1 MKHTKYLL
9 IATLAA
15 LSIANMGSASAAT
28 TYISGSSAFESVADA
43 ALTNFVA
50 SHYGSLVAWDNA
62 TLGSETNAVLN
73 WGTASNAVTNYIVV
87 HWSGSEAGI
96 QTIDAPTNN
105 PATIP
110 FLPVT
115 AIGLVNPASVSGYP
129 VNASAHIA
137 VANTSVG
144 VSLFHGSPGADGR
157 NYSTPLHDYQVAVG
171 GIAFVASPNWNGLTN
186 ITYDQARSLFA
197 AGSLPA
203 AVISGQSVD
212 TNNTVFAVGRNI
224 DAGNRVSTLA
234 LLGLGTKGTVVQYI
248 VANSNNI
255 YQAPISTNDGY
266 VNPAIGNDGYPSTG
280 SLLSAVQTVLATS
293 TTIDSSATVYS
304 NAVASVPTPGS
315 NYLIG
320 YLDAKKA
327 LGATGI
333 TTLRYNGVAPSTA
346 GIENGTYTLW
356 NYVHLMQSRNNTNA
370 DAGTIITA
378 LKNYITGLSDS
389 QLGAGNAA
397 LANMLVQRLN
407 DGGNLSAIYI
417 QP

>member
-1 MKHTKYLL
+1 MKKSKFLL
-9 IATLAA
+9 VAALAA
-15 LSIANMGSASAAT
+15 FSIVNIVSATADT
-28 TYISGSSAFESVADA
+28 TYISGSSAFEPVADA
-43 ALTNFVA
+43 ALTNFA
-50 SHYGSLVAWDNA
+50 STHFGGLVAWDNA
-62 TLGSETNAVLN
+62 TLGSETNALYN

-105 PATIP
+105 PATMP

-115 AIGLVNPASVSGYP
+115 ASGLVNPVNVSGYP
-129 VNASAHIA
+129 VNASAEIA

-171 GIAFVASPNWNGLTN
+171 GIALVASPNWNGLTN
-186 ITYDQARSLFA
+186 ITSDQARSLFA

-203 AVISGQSVD
+203 AVISGQNAD
-212 TNNTVFAVGRNI
+212 TNNAVFAVGRNI

-234 LLGLGTKGTVVQYI
+234 LLGLGTKGTVVQYL
-248 VANSNNI
+248 VASSNNI
-255 YQAPISTNDGY
+255 YQAPIATNDGY
-266 VNPAIGNDGYPSTG
+266 VNPSIGNDGYPSQGT
-280 SLLSAVQTVLATS
+280 LLSAVQTVLATS
-293 TTIDSSATVYS
+293 TTLDSSATVYS

-315 NYLIG
+315 SYLIG

-356 NYVHLMQSRNNTNA
+356 NYVHLMQSRNYTNA
-370 DAGTIITA
+370 TASTIVST
-378 LKNYITGLSDS
+378 LKTYITGLSDS
-389 QLGAGNAA
+389 QLGAGNAG
-397 LANMLVQRLN
+397 LGNMLVQRLN
-407 DGGNLSAIYI
+407 DGGNLSAVYI